1 MKIQT
6 FIFNWRGQYN
16 NTRFKENQLESIG
29 KNPIVINSDDDK
41 NYIENWHHIGD
52 DCYFGE
58 QFAKAVELF
67 DGDVLFHV
75 QADASYDN
83 WAKLYEDAEKY
94 FEQTD
99 WGIYAPNVDYTWY
112 DSTRTDIDNLDFPIS
127 GLKIVANTDCTCWF
141 IHKDIINLY
150 KERNLK
156 LEQYKMGWSW
166 DIILPA
172 LCYLNQR
179 PVIRDYNH
187 TINHPRGTN
196 YNVQQAEKEMW
207 ELFEKLPKD
216 LQEAFS
222 YIKGDRQQLAK
233 YYAEDY
239 IV

>member
-1 MKIQT
+1 MNIQT
-6 FIFNWRGQYN
+6 FIFNWRGQYEK
-16 NTRFKENQLESIG
+16 TIEKEKQLKSLG
-29 KNPIVINSDDDK
+29 KSPIVINSDDTY
-41 NYIENWHHIGD
+41 NNVEGWYHIGD
-52 DCYFGE
+52 ACYFGE

-67 DGDVLFHV
+67 DGDILFHV

-83 WAKLYEDAEKY
+83 WEQLYSDAEKH

-112 DSTRTDIDNLDFPIS
+112 DSSRTDITSLEFPIP

-150 KERNLK
+150 KERDLK
-156 LEQYKMGWSW
+156 LEQYRMGWSW
-166 DIILPA
+166 DIVLPA
-172 LCYLNQR
+172 ICYVNQR

-187 TINHPRGTN
+187 TVQHPQGTN
-196 YNVQQAEKEMW
+196 YDTQQAEKEMW
-207 ELFEKLPKD
+207 DLFQSLPND
-216 LQEAFS
+216 LKEAFS

-239 IV
+239 NV

>member
-1 MKIQT
+1 MNIQT
-6 FIFNWRGQYN
+6 FIFNWRGQYE
-16 NTRFKENQLESIG
+16 NTIKKETQLKSLG
-29 KNPIVINSDDDK
+29 KSPIVINSDDEYNNVDG
-41 NYIENWHHIGD
+41 WVHIGD
-52 DCYFGE
+52 NCYFGE

-83 WAKLYEDAEKY
+83 WEQLYSDAKKY
-94 FEQTD
+94 FDQTE

-112 DSTRTDIDNLDFPIS
+112 DSSRTDITSLEFPIE

-141 IHKDIINLY
+141 VHKDIIDLY
-150 KERNLK
+150 KKRDLK

-166 DIILPA
+166 DIVLPA
-172 LCYLNQR
+172 ICYINQR

-187 TINHPRGTN
+187 TINHPQGTN
-196 YNVQQAEKEMW
+196 YNTQQAEKEMW
-207 ELFEKLPKD
+207 DLFKSLPED

-239 IV
+239 SV

>member
-1 MKIQT
+1 M
-6 FIFNWRGQYN
+6 
-16 NTRFKENQLESIG
+16 
-29 KNPIVINSDDDK
+29 
-41 NYIENWHHIGD
+41 
-52 DCYFGE
+52 
-58 QFAKAVELF
+58 
-67 DGDVLFHV
+67 
-75 QADASYDN
+75 
-83 WAKLYEDAEKY
+83 
-94 FEQTD
+94 
-99 WGIYAPNVDYTWY
+99 VDLGW
-112 DSTRTDIDNLDFPIS
+112 DIDSLDFPIP

-150 KERNLK
+150 KERNLE

-216 LQEAFS
+216 LQEAFG

>member
-6 FIFNWRGQYN
+6 FIFNWRGQYEK
-16 NTRFKENQLESIG
+16 TLEKEKILNALG
-29 KNPIVINSDDDK
+29 RNPFVINSDE
-41 NYIENWHHIGD
+41 NYSNIDRWYHIGE

-67 DGDVLFHV
+67 DGDILFHI

-83 WAKLYEDAEKY
+83 WAQLYSDAEKY

-112 DSTRTDIDNLDFPIS
+112 DSSRTDIDSLDFPIP

-150 KERNLK
+150 RERNLK

-166 DIILPA
+166 DIILPT

-187 TINHPRGTN
+187 TVSHPRGTN

-207 ELFEKLPKD
+207 ELFESLPKD
-216 LQEAFS
+216 MQEAFS